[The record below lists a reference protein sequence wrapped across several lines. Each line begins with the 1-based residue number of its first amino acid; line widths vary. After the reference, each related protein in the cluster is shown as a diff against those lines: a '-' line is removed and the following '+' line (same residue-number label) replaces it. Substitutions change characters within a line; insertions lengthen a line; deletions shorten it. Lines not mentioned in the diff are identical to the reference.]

1 MAIRRRANYVWGEN
15 MKKILGIFMLIAGIL
30 IAVTASSATF
40 AYFEADREVHIEMVP
55 DDDELIDLVP
65 LQPYADI
72 NDNGM
77 LVIDLSMQNAN
88 YWELFL
94 ENLTIGKGV
103 SPDSIYV
110 FEHVFGVS
118 NHLWENVTICM
129 HIEYSGSGAISFFE
143 GEYTNE
149 TVGVDEL
156 EVTILPGE
164 TVEIGMIIDSEGL
177 DDGDALS
184 GTLNFDA
191 VLGEC
196 DVE

>member
-1 MAIRRRANYVWGEN
+1 

-40 AYFEADREVHIEMVP
+40 AYFEADREVHIEIVA
-55 DDDELIDLVP
+55 DDNELIDLVP
-65 LQPYADI
+65 LQPYAYI
-72 NDNGM
+72 TGNGM
-77 LVIDLSMQNAN
+77 LVIDLSSAN
-88 YWELFL
+88 GNWSEGFG
-94 ENLTIGKGV
+94 EGV

-129 HIEYSGSGAISFFE
+129 NIHYSGTGTISFFE
-143 GEYTNE
+143 GEYTNT

-156 EVTILPGE
+156 HITIPPGE
-164 TVEIGMIIDSEGL
+164 TVEIGMIINSDGL
-177 DDGDALS
+177 DDGYEVN

-191 VLGEC
+191 VFGLCACGS
-196 DVE
+196 

>member
-1 MAIRRRANYVWGEN
+1 
-15 MKKILGIFMLIAGIL
+15 MKKILGIFMLIAGIV
-30 IAVTASSATF
+30 IAVTASSASF
-40 AYFEADREVHIEMVP
+40 AYFEADREVHIEIVP
-55 DDDELIDLVP
+55 HDDELIDLVQ
-65 LQPYADI
+65 LQPYAYI
-72 NDNGM
+72 TGNGM
-77 LVIDLSMQNAN
+77 LVIDLSSAN
-88 YWELFL
+88 GNWEKGFG
-94 ENLTIGKGV
+94 EGV

-129 HIEYSGSGAISFFE
+129 HIKYSGSGAISFFE

-191 VLGEC
+191 VLCEC
-196 DVE
+196 EVE

>member
-1 MAIRRRANYVWGEN
+1 
-15 MKKILGIFMLIAGIL
+15 MKKILGIFMLIAGIV

-40 AYFEADREVHIEMVP
+40 AYFEADREVHIAIVP
-55 DDDELIDLVP
+55 DDVELIDLVP
-65 LQPYADI
+65 LQPYAYI

-77 LVIDLSMQNAN
+77 LVIDLSTAN
-88 YWELFL
+88 PHYWELVS
-94 ENLTIGKGV
+94 ENITVGQGV

-118 NHLWENVTICM
+118 NHLWEEVPICM
-129 HIEYSGSGAISFFE
+129 HIEYSGDGAISFFV
-143 GEYTNE
+143 GEYTGQE
-149 TVGVDEL
+149 GVDEL
-156 EVTILPGE
+156 DITILPGE

-196 DVE
+196 ED